1 MKTSSST
8 FEIVPQGEY
17 SLEQGANF
25 IGAWH
30 RAPSASGDPEGHLH
44 LAFLTDDELAPV
56 GVCLKQDSGGR
67 VLGTVHGGAGG
78 SAGGVE
84 QVERI
89 LSLDGAGRGWAGLG
103 RGGPILARA
112 RAPVSRVR
120 PGTWVK
126 R

>member
-67 VLGTVHGGAGG
+67 VLGTVHGGGAQAGG
-78 SAGGVE
+78 AGEEG
-84 QVERI
+84 
-89 LSLDGAGRGWAGLG
+89 GRLLRLAVARGGWAVVGQRDPLVAPRHLMVPG
-103 RGGPILARA
+103 RT
-112 RAPVSRVR
+112 SS
-120 PGTWVK
+120 
-126 R
+126 